1 MIPSELIP
9 CCAAPQVYVDLETPS
24 QLWDE
29 LRVGVEE
36 YLGSHPEYYS
46 GNCAVFCFGASD
58 PLKLQLGVFFEYS
71 FNGGALSTRR
81 VTGWFGAREKK
92 KKKKNP
98 SGGVLGVFSQGQLQW
113 WGPVSS
119 LWDDHNANFEHVRAH
134 HGCIT
139 NLDALEAKLLGP
151 ENVVEVWFQV
161 QPAQGPA

>member
-9 CCAAPQVYVDLETPS
+9 GCAAPQVYVDLETPS

-81 VTGWFGAREKK
+81 VTGWFGAREKTK
-92 KKKKNP
+92 TKNKVVGCWASSP
-98 SGGVLGVFSQGQLQW
+98 KGSFNGGALS
-113 WGPVSS
+113 
-119 LWDDHNANFEHVRAH
+119 AH
-134 HGCIT
+134 FGMTTMQTLNMCVHTTGASRIWM
-139 NLDALEAKLLGP
+139 P
-151 ENVVEVWFQV
+151 
-161 QPAQGPA
+161 